1 MTSRKSCE
9 RCLAGYRGPIPY
21 LTGFEALLEFESP
34 PGTYFDAFPISI
46 MSTQSLET
54 MNQLSADSDFDVRRF
69 RPNLLLDVPDSTHPF
84 PEQEWLGATLTIGE
98 VTLKVE
104 STCPRC
110 SMTTHGFADLP
121 RDTNIM
127 RQLVGNSEGNL
138 GIYATVLSAGA
149 LTVGDAVTAQ

>member
-1 MTSRKSCE
+1 MFGRLPGE
-9 RCLAGYRGPIPY
+9 PIPD

-34 PGTYFDAFPISI
+34 PGTYFDAFPISV
-46 MSTQSLET
+46 MSTHSLET

>member
-1 MTSRKSCE
+1 
-9 RCLAGYRGPIPY
+9 
-21 LTGFEALLEFESP
+21 
-34 PGTYFDAFPISI
+34 
-46 MSTQSLET
+46 

-69 RPNLLLDVPDSTHPF
+69 RPNLLLEVSDSTYPF
-84 PEQEWLGATLTIGE
+84 PEQEWLGATLTIGQ

-127 RQLVGNSEGNL
+127 RQLVRNSEGNL

-149 LTVGDAVTAQ
+149 LTVGDAVTVQ

>member
-1 MTSRKSCE
+1 
-9 RCLAGYRGPIPY
+9 
-21 LTGFEALLEFESP
+21 
-34 PGTYFDAFPISI
+34 

-149 LTVGDAVTAQ
+149 LGVGDAVTVQ

>member
-1 MTSRKSCE
+1 M
-9 RCLAGYRGPIPY
+9 PD
-21 LTGFEALLEFESP
+21 LTGFEELLEFESP

-46 MSTQSLET
+46 MSRQSLET
-54 MNQLSADSDFDVRRF
+54 MNQLTPDSEFDVRRF
-69 RPNLLLDVPDSTHPF
+69 RPNLLVDVPDSEHPF

-98 VTLKVE
+98 VTLKVK

-121 RDTNIM
+121 RDPNIM
-127 RQLVGNSEGNL
+127 RQLVGHSEGNL

-149 LTVGDAVTAQ
+149 LSIGDVISLQ